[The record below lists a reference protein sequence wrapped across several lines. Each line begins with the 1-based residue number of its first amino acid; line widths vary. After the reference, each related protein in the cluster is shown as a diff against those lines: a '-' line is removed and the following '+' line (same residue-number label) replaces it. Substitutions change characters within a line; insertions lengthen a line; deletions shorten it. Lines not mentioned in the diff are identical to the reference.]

1 MEVLASLTVGIGG
14 GLPLGGDEISDE
26 AAEDLAA
33 ATATAATELA
43 AVLAT
48 VQQLDTVAAQAVT
61 SGLSSLFG
69 LMAASDGSASSA
81 SAGEQIS
88 AAVEQMARAATAAA
102 TAAALASATVGSNGI
117 AEPVVLSSDN
127 LNMTINV
134 RSPSALAAEPI
145 SCDSG
150 TGVAA
155 AVAVPADLIGSLP
168 GLDPSVPV
176 AAVLHTSRVNLH
188 GGLGGSSAAA
198 ERRRRRRHRRLT
210 SESGSSSD
218 AGGDNGEGGDGGNV
232 TSSAGP
238 TVSFKISQG
247 GAELSVKDAPS
258 PINIS
263 LAYQSPAAGA
273 GQAPCVG
280 VPDPFSAAARA
291 CGTTVQCKFW
301 NETSRIW
308 STDGCATIMGADGS
322 VGCSCT
328 HLTEFIAIEFPT
340 SAEDLLALLLEA
352 VAFNSLDMGDIECA
366 FYRSWHT
373 VRNVWYL
380 IFLLVGML
388 IVLVGNGVRNDR
400 RQMRDTLAL
409 LSGKKNEEKR
419 KRQAKLNASMEKRTL
434 RKQQTAALGTNVAT
448 TMPKAT
454 GLKALFRRSMG
465 ALSSQMSAPV
475 SASATASPPPSPPE
489 HVAHVAEEVET
500 VSTTTMTTVT
510 IITNI
515 TKELRETTT
524 NTSMSGTVHAPQF
537 VTSRVPHTSE
547 LLTTSPAPLDD
558 SVENISLSD
567 PMVTNESASAMAT
580 LAFAPTGSVVVGA
593 GAIGDPSPASSADP
607 AAAPSAATTSA
618 LAAFGGG
625 AKPTGLQRW
634 KQAQASKTDA
644 THLLTKRWH
653 KDVDRVWKRL
663 CLACMYNHSLCAGI
677 TTRGVPGFTRAQTVM
692 ILVNGFAFELVMILL
707 LLPAP
712 APLPTDNVTGMPIE
726 PEGPAIVIN
735 PIAMIFGAG
744 VAASICIPMG
754 LILTW
759 LFDPIIIVNVSK
771 NMAWFYLCW
780 PYWLVWKRLEKCYKW
795 LRVLCKRRSAKVA
808 ELDAEHDEDPTL
820 MAAAGAPPP
829 VSAKVKKTF
838 ARFDANDS
846 GYLEIQELRKALE
859 HHGLNLSTAEAGRI
873 MNSYD
878 DKPNGKLDLSEF
890 AQVIRD
896 LSAAGEAPKVKQ
908 TFARFDTNDSGYLEI
923 QELRK
928 ALEHHGLNLSTA
940 EAGRI
945 MSSYDDKPNG
955 KLDLGEFAQV
965 IHDLSA
971 ADEAPEAPEPVMK
984 KTKTHMRVGRHGVN
998 VRKTALKDE
1007 ADKGEADKGEAAK
1020 AEAPRLAAN
1029 SAARSFSYESLNE
1042 GLLKASLSY
1051 TWKNKDWP
1059 GVRHILLGWGLSIGM
1074 FGIFL
1079 LMTLF
1084 FGCSL
1089 LEPQDPAKNPYLPPL
1104 EEGEVSTHVPGDT
1117 VELIRT
1123 WLFSCGLRFFL
1134 NEPMIILASKGLPI
1148 LFASAFC
1155 ANLCGEVI
1163 VESLN
1168 LLVTI
1173 MIEVIK
1179 SIKS

>member
-1 MEVLASLTVGIGG
+1 MEVLTSLTVGIGG
-14 GLPLGGDEISDE
+14 GLPLGGDDIGDE

-33 ATATAATELA
+33 ATATAATELV

-48 VQQLDTVAAQAVT
+48 VQELDTVAAQAVT
-61 SGLSSLFG
+61 SGLSLLFG
-69 LMAASDGSASSA
+69 LMAASDGSPSSA

-102 TAAALASATVGSNGI
+102 LATTTIPSSGV

-134 RSPSALAAEPI
+134 RSPSALAAEPF

-155 AVAVPADLIGSLP
+155 AVAVPADLIGGIP

-176 AAVLHTSRVNLH
+176 AAILRTSRVNLH
-188 GGLGGSSAAA
+188 GGLGGSSAA
-198 ERRRRRRHRRLT
+198 ERR
-210 SESGSSSD
+210 
-218 AGGDNGEGGDGGNV
+218 DGGNV

-280 VPDPFSAAARA
+280 VPDPFSAVARA

-301 NETSRIW
+301 NETSRSW
-308 STDGCATIMGADGS
+308 STDGCATTMGADGS
-322 VGCSCT
+322 VGCSCN
-328 HLTEFIAIEFPT
+328 HLTEFIAVEFPT
-340 SAEDLLALLLEA
+340 SAEELLALLLEA

-380 IFLLVGML
+380 IFLLIAML
-388 IVLVGNGVRNDR
+388 IVLVGHGVRNDR

-409 LSGKKNEEKR
+409 LSGKKREEQR
-419 KRQAKLNASMEKRTL
+419 RRQAKLNTSMEKRTL
-434 RKQQTAALGTNVAT
+434 RRRQTAAPGAIVATT

-454 GLKALFRRSMG
+454 GLKSLRSMG
-465 ALSSQMSAPV
+465 ALSSQMSAHKVAPQ

-489 HVAHVAEEVET
+489 HVAHVAEEET
-500 VSTTTMTTVT
+500 VSTTTTTTIVT
-510 IITNI
+510 TI

-524 NTSMSGTVHAPQF
+524 STTKTSRSATVHAPQF
-537 VTSRVPHTSE
+537 VSSRMPRITE
-547 LLTTSPAPLDD
+547 LLSTSPAQSDG
-558 SVENISLSD
+558 STETISLSD
-567 PMVTNESASAMAT
+567 PVATPSKKPACAMAA
-580 LAFAPTGSVVVGA
+580 LATAPTRAVGPVVGA
-593 GAIGDPSPASSADP
+593 GAIGDPSPASAADP
-607 AAAPSAATTSA
+607 AAAPSAATASV

-634 KQAQASKTDA
+634 KQAKHKTNA
-644 THLLTKRWH
+644 TLLTKRWH

-663 CLACMYNHSLCAGI
+663 FLACMYNHSLCAGI

-692 ILVNGFAFELVMILL
+692 ILVNGFAFELVMLLL
-707 LLPAP
+707 LLPP
-712 APLPTDNVTGMPIE
+712 PPPLPTDNVTGVPIE
-726 PEGPAIVIN
+726 PEGPAVVIN

-795 LRVLCKRRSAKVA
+795 LRVMCKRRSAKVA
-808 ELDAEHDEDPTL
+808 EHSDADPAST
-820 MAAAGAPPP
+820 AAAGASPP
-829 VSAKVKKTF
+829 VSAKVKKTFARFDVNHNGYLEIQELRKALEHHGLNLSTAEAGRILSVYDDKPDGKLDLSEFAQTVRDLSAADEAPKVKQTF

-873 MNSYD
+873 MSVYD

-890 AQVIRD
+890 AQVI
-896 LSAAGEAPKVKQ
+896 
-908 TFARFDTNDSGYLEI
+908 
-923 QELRK
+923 
-928 ALEHHGLNLSTA
+928 
-940 EAGRI
+940 
-945 MSSYDDKPNG
+945 
-955 KLDLGEFAQV
+955 
-965 IHDLSA
+965 HDLSA
-971 ADEAPEAPEPVMK
+971 ADEAPAAPVPK
-984 KTKTHMRVGRHGVN
+984 KTKAHMRVGRHGVN
-998 VRKTALKDE
+998 VRKTAPKDQ
-1007 ADKGEADKGEAAK
+1007 ADKGEADK

-1029 SAARSFSYESLNE
+1029 SAARSFSYESLND

-1051 TWKNKDWP
+1051 TWRNKDWP

-1089 LEPQDPAKNPYLPPL
+1089 FEPQDPAKNPYLPPL

-1134 NEPMIILASKGLPI
+1134 NEPMIILASKGLPM

>member
-1 MEVLASLTVGIGG
+1 MEVLASLTVGIRG
-14 GLPLGGDEISDE
+14 GLPLGGDDISDE

-48 VQQLDTVAAQAVT
+48 VQQLDSVAAQAVT

-102 TAAALASATVGSNGI
+102 LATATVPSSGI

-134 RSPSALAAEPI
+134 RAPSALAAEPI

-155 AVAVPADLIGSLP
+155 AVAVPANLLGGIP

-188 GGLGGSSAAA
+188 GGLGGSSAA

-210 SESGSSSD
+210 SKSGSSSD
-218 AGGDNGEGGDGGNV
+218 SAGGDDEGNGGNV

-258 PINIS
+258 LINIS

-301 NETSRIW
+301 NETSRSW

-340 SAEDLLALLLEA
+340 SAEELLALLLEA

-454 GLKALFRRSMG
+454 GLKALFRRSMEPKQQTAAPGTNVATTMPKATGLKALFRRSMG

-537 VTSRVPHTSE
+537 FEKLRS
-547 LLTTSPAPLDD
+547 
-558 SVENISLSD
+558 
-567 PMVTNESASAMAT
+567 
-580 LAFAPTGSVVVGA
+580 
-593 GAIGDPSPASSADP
+593 
-607 AAAPSAATTSA
+607 
-618 LAAFGGG
+618 
-625 AKPTGLQRW
+625 
-634 KQAQASKTDA
+634 
-644 THLLTKRWH
+644 
-653 KDVDRVWKRL
+653 
-663 CLACMYNHSLCAGI
+663 
-677 TTRGVPGFTRAQTVM
+677 
-692 ILVNGFAFELVMILL
+692 VNG
-707 LLPAP
+707 
-712 APLPTDNVTGMPIE
+712 
-726 PEGPAIVIN
+726 
-735 PIAMIFGAG
+735 
-744 VAASICIPMG
+744 ASH
-754 LILTW
+754 
-759 LFDPIIIVNVSK
+759 
-771 NMAWFYLCW
+771 
-780 PYWLVWKRLEKCYKW
+780 R
-795 LRVLCKRRSAKVA
+795 
-808 ELDAEHDEDPTL
+808 
-820 MAAAGAPPP
+820 
-829 VSAKVKKTF
+829 
-838 ARFDANDS
+838 
-846 GYLEIQELRKALE
+846 
-859 HHGLNLSTAEAGRI
+859 
-873 MNSYD
+873 
-878 DKPNGKLDLSEF
+878 
-890 AQVIRD
+890 
-896 LSAAGEAPKVKQ
+896 
-908 TFARFDTNDSGYLEI
+908 
-923 QELRK
+923 
-928 ALEHHGLNLSTA
+928 
-940 EAGRI
+940 
-945 MSSYDDKPNG
+945 
-955 KLDLGEFAQV
+955 
-965 IHDLSA
+965 
-971 ADEAPEAPEPVMK
+971 
-984 KTKTHMRVGRHGVN
+984 RVGRRGRRLLDGGRGSGKELGRGGRRVRGGGGRGV
-998 VRKTALKDE
+998 
-1007 ADKGEADKGEAAK
+1007 ADCAGANNNRPRSPRWCKGEGSHGAG
-1020 AEAPRLAAN
+1020 
-1029 SAARSFSYESLNE
+1029 
-1042 GLLKASLSY
+1042 
-1051 TWKNKDWP
+1051 
-1059 GVRHILLGWGLSIGM
+1059 
-1074 FGIFL
+1074 
-1079 LMTLF
+1079 
-1084 FGCSL
+1084 
-1089 LEPQDPAKNPYLPPL
+1089 
-1104 EEGEVSTHVPGDT
+1104 
-1117 VELIRT
+1117 
-1123 WLFSCGLRFFL
+1123 
-1134 NEPMIILASKGLPI
+1134 
-1148 LFASAFC
+1148 
-1155 ANLCGEVI
+1155 
-1163 VESLN
+1163 
-1168 LLVTI
+1168 
-1173 MIEVIK
+1173 
-1179 SIKS
+1179 

>member
-1 MEVLASLTVGIGG
+1 MEALASLTVGIG
-14 GLPLGGDEISDE
+14 LPLGGDNISDE
-26 AAEDLAA
+26 AAEDLAS

-43 AVLAT
+43 AILAS
-48 VQQLDTVAAQAVT
+48 VHELPPDAAQAVT
-61 SGLSSLFG
+61 NGLSSLFG
-69 LMAASDGSASSA
+69 LMVASDGSASSA

-102 TAAALASATVGSNGI
+102 LATVIVPSSGI

-134 RSPSALAAEPI
+134 RSPSALAAQPI

-155 AVAVPADLIGSLP
+155 AVTVPADLIGGIP
-168 GLDPSVPV
+168 GLDLSVPV

-188 GGLGGSSAAA
+188 GGLGGSSAA

-210 SESGSSSD
+210 TESGNSGD
-218 AGGDNGEGGDGGNV
+218 AGGVDEGDGGNI
-232 TSSAGP
+232 TMSAGP

-247 GAELSVKDAPS
+247 GAELPVKDAAT
-258 PINIS
+258 PITIG
-263 LAYQSPAAGA
+263 LAYQSPAAAA
-273 GQAPCVG
+273 GRPPCVG
-280 VPDPFSAAARA
+280 VPDPSSDAAKA

-301 NETSRIW
+301 NETSGSW

-340 SAEDLLALLLEA
+340 SAEELLALLLEA

-380 IFLLVGML
+380 IFLLVAML
-388 IVLVGNGVRNDR
+388 IVLVGHGVRNDR
-400 RQMRDTLAL
+400 RQMHDTLAL
-409 LSGKKNEEKR
+409 LSGKQNEEKR
-419 KRQAKLNASMEKRTL
+419 RRQAKLNQSMEKRTL
-434 RKQQTAALGTNVAT
+434 RKQQTAAPVTNVAT

-454 GLKALFRRSMG
+454 GLKSLRSMG
-465 ALSSQMSAPV
+465 ALSSQMSAPKV
-475 SASATASPPPSPPE
+475 VHVPASASAIASPPPSPPE
-489 HVAHVAEEVET
+489 HSAHVAEEET
-500 VSTTTMTTVT
+500 VSSTTTTTTIVT
-510 IITNI
+510 AI

-524 NTSMSGTVHAPQF
+524 STTNTSRSGTVHAPQF
-537 VTSRVPHTSE
+537 VTSRMPRITE
-547 LLTTSPAPLDD
+547 LLTSSPAQSDG
-558 SVENISLSD
+558 STEIIFLSD
-567 PMVTNESASAMAT
+567 PVGVATPSNASASAMAA
-580 LAFAPTGSVVVGA
+580 LASAPTRAAGPVVVGA
-593 GAIGDPSPASSADP
+593 GAIGDPSPASAADP
-607 AAAPSAATTSA
+607 AAAPLAATASV
-618 LAAFGGG
+618 LAAFGGD

-634 KQAQASKTDA
+634 KQAKHKTNA
-644 THLLTKRWH
+644 TLLTKRWH

-677 TTRGVPGFTRAQTVM
+677 TTRGVPGYTRAQTVM
-692 ILVNGFAFELVMILL
+692 ILVNGFAFELVMLLL

-726 PEGPAIVIN
+726 PEGPAVVIN

-759 LFDPIIIVNVSK
+759 LFDPIIIVKVAK

-780 PYWLVWKRLEKCYKW
+780 PYWLVWKRFEMCYKW
-795 LRVLCKRRSAKVA
+795 LRIKCKRRSAKVA
-808 ELDAEHDEDPTL
+808 ADSD
-820 MAAAGAPPP
+820 GAPASTTAASPP

-838 ARFDANDS
+838 ERVDVNHN
-846 GYLEIQELRKALE
+846 GYLETQELRKALV

-873 MNSYD
+873 VGMYD
-878 DKPNGKLDLSEF
+878 DNPDGKLDLNEF
-890 AQVIRD
+890 AQVVRD
-896 LSAAGEAPKVKQ
+896 LSAVEEAPKVKL
-908 TFARFDTNDSGYLEI
+908 TFSRFDANNSGYLEM
-923 QELRK
+923 QELRM
-928 ALEHHGLNLSTA
+928 ALEHHGLNLSTD
-940 EAGRI
+940 EASRI
-945 MSSYDDKPNG
+945 MSSYDDKPDG
-955 KLDLGEFAQV
+955 KLDLGEFVQV
-965 IHDLSA
+965 IRDLSA
-971 ADEAPEAPEPVMK
+971 ADEAPAAPEPVLK
-984 KTKTHMRVGRHGVN
+984 KTKTHMRVGRYGVS
-998 VRKTALKDE
+998 VRKTAPE
-1007 ADKGEADKGEAAK
+1007 NRADKGEAAK

-1029 SAARSFSYESLNE
+1029 SAARSFSYESLND

-1089 LEPQDPAKNPYLPPL
+1089 FEPQDPANNPYLPPL

-1134 NEPMIILASKGLPI
+1134 NEPMIILASKGLPM

-1155 ANLCGEVI
+1155 ANMCGEVI

-1173 MIEVIK
+1173 IIEVIK